1 MVTGDAAHARS
12 PFVGVWNLESFTE
25 QSKSSEELNPLGA
38 APVGFLIYTANG
50 FVSAQLMRRDRKAL
64 GTDPWAPAES
74 GQGANLANGYIP
86 YCGAYAVDEE
96 RGEVI
101 HMPIVS
107 LLPNLI
113 NRNQHRS
120 FTFERDSLTLVTK
133 QKDASGSIVESR
145 LVWRRSH

>member
-1 MVTGDAAHARS
+1 
-12 PFVGVWNLESFTE
+12 
-25 QSKSSEELNPLGA
+25 
-38 APVGFLIYTANG
+38 
-50 FVSAQLMRRDRKAL
+50 MRRDRKAL
-64 GTDPWAPAES
+64 GTDPWAAAES
-74 GQGANLANGYIP
+74 GEGANLANGYIA

-101 HMPIVS
+101 HTPTVS

-120 FTFERDSLTLVTK
+120 FTFERDILTLVTK